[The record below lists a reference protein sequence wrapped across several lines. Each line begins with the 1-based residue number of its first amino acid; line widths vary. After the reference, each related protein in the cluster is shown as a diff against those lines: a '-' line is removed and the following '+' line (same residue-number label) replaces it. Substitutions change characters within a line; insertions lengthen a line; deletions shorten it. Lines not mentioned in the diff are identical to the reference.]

1 MRFLKIQSLD
11 YTYCFAGILTISI
24 IAGYTGYTII
34 NQTQLLHRRVEII
47 TIIFIMASILY
58 IIDFINTIFIC
69 RSPKSFRNLHEFV
82 SLADLVR
89 EKAKEFEESF
99 RKE

>member
-1 MRFLKIQSLD
+1 
-11 YTYCFAGILTISI
+11 
-24 IAGYTGYTII
+24 
-34 NQTQLLHRRVEII
+34 
-47 TIIFIMASILY
+47 MASILY